1 MSDDNDDGDATV
13 FRPGG
18 GTPPGAPRPAAPAGG
33 FQPAPPM
40 PPPAPANWGGSAG
53 GTGGSGGGYVPPQ
66 PRSIQPDAF
75 AGSGAAPI
83 EINFTGIEPTL
94 YGPEPLV
101 AAAGRLI
108 HLASHVRSLPIGP
121 ALEPLRRL
129 ATQEL
134 EAFTGR
140 ARTLGLEQKS
150 VQLSHYILCA
160 FLDDAVM
167 STPWGA
173 SSPWSRQS
181 LLVAYHNDS
190 QGGDRMFSIAEQ
202 MERDPGREP
211 RLVELLYQCLSLG
224 FEGRAALDPRG
235 QSLLNDRRSRLAALI
250 QRQRGAQAADLSPQW
265 RGQTIASGPFAP
277 PVPLWAILSGIALI
291 ALLVFAALLFRLSGK
306 ADAAVDGL
314 DRAVGHRFPPA
325 AAPPPQSATPTFE
338 RIREI
343 LKPDIDAGRLELLRE
358 GNDIV
363 IRLHNQGLFASA
375 QAEASSSWNDTFGRL
390 GEAANLTKGRIKV
403 EGHTDDQAIRSLAFP
418 SNQQL
423 SEARAESVAR
433 ALKGTGLADAGRLA
447 TAGFGSTRPIAQNT
461 TDDGRRENRRVELR
475 VQNSIAWR

>member
-33 FQPAPPM
+33 FPPASAPP
-40 PPPAPANWGGSAG
+40 PWGAASATAN
-53 GTGGSGGGYVPPQ
+53 TNGGYVPPQ
-66 PRSIQPDAF
+66 PRSIQPEAF
-75 AGSGAAPI
+75 AGSGAAPA
-83 EINFTGIEPTL
+83 EINFTAIEPTL

-129 ATQEL
+129 ATNEL

-140 ARTLGLEQKS
+140 ARALGLEQKS
-150 VQLSHYILCA
+150 VQLGHYILCA

-235 QSLLNDRRSRLAALI
+235 QSLLNDRRSRLAAVI
-250 QRQRGAQAADLSPQW
+250 QRQRSAQAADLSPQW

-277 PVPLWAILSGIALI
+277 PVPLWAILSGIALV
-291 ALLVFAALLFRLSGK
+291 ALLIFAALLFRLSGK
-306 ADAAVDGL
+306 ADAAIDGL
-314 DRAVGHRFPPA
+314 DRAVGHRVAQVP
-325 AAPPPQSATPTFE
+325 APPPQSATPTFE
-338 RIREI
+338 RIRQI
-343 LKPDIDAGRLELLRE
+343 LKPDIDDGRLELLRE
-358 GNDIV
+358 GSDIV

-390 GEAANLTKGRIKV
+390 SEAANLTKGRIKV
-403 EGHTDDQAIRSLAFP
+403 EGHTDDQAIRSSLAFP
-418 SNQQL
+418 SNQEL
-423 SEARAESVAR
+423 SVARAESVAR
-433 ALKGTGLADAGRLA
+433 ALKGAGLADAGRLA
-447 TAGFGSTRPIAQNT
+447 TAGFGSTRPVGENT
-461 TDDGRRENRRVELR
+461 TEDGRRENRRVELR